1 MAQQA
6 DQPELEK
13 SLDNMDVQ
21 ILYWAAGI
29 VTVGTALGMLWRLL
43 KPICN
48 RIHLV
53 MDNIDNFM
61 RDWAG
66 EPAAPG
72 RSAVPGVME
81 RLNRIDGELKR
92 NGGSSMKDAL
102 NRVERKLEQIDARLD
117 DGAKR
122 FNEIEANIK

>member
-1 MAQQA
+1 MI
-6 DQPELEK
+6 DQ
-13 SLDNMDVQ
+13 SL
-21 ILYWAAGI
+21 LYWAAAI
-29 VTVGTALGMLWRLL
+29 VAIGSALLMLWRLV
-43 KPICN
+43 KPLCD
-48 RIHLV
+48 RVHDA
-53 MDNIDNFM
+53 MDAWEKFM

-102 NRVERKLEQIDARLD
+102 NRVEKKLDQIDGRLE
-117 DGAKR
+117 DGNKR
-122 FNEIEANIK
+122 FEEIEAQL

>member
-1 MAQQA
+1 M
-6 DQPELEK
+6 DQT
-13 SLDNMDVQ
+13 
-21 ILYWAAGI
+21 IIYWAAA
-29 VTVGTALGMLWRLL
+29 VTAILTALGLLWRLL
-43 KPICN
+43 KPLCD

-61 RDWAG
+61 RDWSG

-92 NGGSSMKDAL
+92 NGGSSMKDAI
-102 NRVERKLEQIDARLD
+102 NRVEQTQKKILERLD
-117 DGAKR
+117 EGNLRFTSLEDELSYIKR
-122 FNEIEANIK
+122 EED

>member
-1 MAQQA
+1 
-6 DQPELEK
+6 
-13 SLDNMDVQ
+13 MDVQ
-21 ILYWAAGI
+21 ILYWAAG
-29 VTVGTALGMLWRLL
+29 VATVGTALGMLWRLL

-53 MDNIDNFM
+53 MDNIDTFM

-92 NGGSSMKDAL
+92 NGGSSMKDAI
-102 NRVERKLEQIDARLD
+102 NRVEQKLERIDARLEE
-117 DGAKR
+117 GNKR
-122 FNEIEANIK
+122 FYEIEDKLK